1 MNNVEKQ
8 HQNLNKVMHNKMS
21 KQIANP
27 VGNSALFPKCSNTTD
42 FLTQKANINLDG
54 HDVSGCR
61 LDKNQTLQTGS
72 MYGPP
77 LAWCDTYDKSKLQK
91 TGTLWYPLN

>member
-1 MNNVEKQ
+1 MNNVQQQ
-8 HQNLNKVMHNKMS
+8 HQNVQNVMNNKMTQ
-21 KQIANP
+21 QIANP
-27 VGNSALFPKCSNTTD
+27 VGNTTLFQKCGNTND
-42 FLTQKANINLDG
+42 FLTQKTNMNMDG
-54 HDVSGCR
+54 HDISGCR

-77 LAWCDTYDKSKLQK
+77 LSWCNTYDTSKLQK